1 MKWMIVGLLV
11 GVYIFET
18 VVSLLNRK
26 HSLKPIP
33 NRVRDV
39 YDAERYKK
47 WLAYFLEVQRFSVFQ
62 QGFNILILVIP
73 LFGACSRLERAISAW
88 TTSPILQSLYFL
100 GIVQTLMF
108 VLDVP
113 LKIYRTFSIEE
124 RHGFNRTTTK
134 TFVKDLVVSYL
145 LTMVLGGLIIASIN
159 ALYLKFSDNLWTF
172 IISTWATI
180 SVIMFLAVAFLGK
193 VFLRLFNKFAPL
205 PEGMLHT
212 RIENL
217 ASSLG
222 FNVKAILVMDASR
235 RSTKSNAAF
244 TGIGK
249 AKEVILFDTLL
260 ERMSEDEVLAVLGH
274 ELGHAVHKDT
284 WRLLAQQIAV
294 AALYATGIGLVLQS
308 PGLFAAFGFSSVHFG
323 FSMILFS
330 ILFEPISVLLGI
342 PLNLVS
348 RKAEYRAD
356 QFSAQHTDAKWM
368 VSALQVLSRENLAN
382 LNPHP
387 LAVLLYYSHPP
398 MNERI
403 GALNEES

>member
-124 RHGFNRTTTK
+124 RHWFNLTTT
-134 TFVKDLVVSYL
+134 
-145 LTMVLGGLIIASIN
+145 
-159 ALYLKFSDNLWTF
+159 
-172 IISTWATI
+172 
-180 SVIMFLAVAFLGK
+180 
-193 VFLRLFNKFAPL
+193 
-205 PEGMLHT
+205 
-212 RIENL
+212 
-217 ASSLG
+217 
-222 FNVKAILVMDASR
+222 
-235 RSTKSNAAF
+235 
-244 TGIGK
+244 
-249 AKEVILFDTLL
+249 
-260 ERMSEDEVLAVLGH
+260 
-274 ELGHAVHKDT
+274 
-284 WRLLAQQIAV
+284 
-294 AALYATGIGLVLQS
+294 
-308 PGLFAAFGFSSVHFG
+308 
-323 FSMILFS
+323 
-330 ILFEPISVLLGI
+330 
-342 PLNLVS
+342 
-348 RKAEYRAD
+348 
-356 QFSAQHTDAKWM
+356 
-368 VSALQVLSRENLAN
+368 
-382 LNPHP
+382 
-387 LAVLLYYSHPP
+387 
-398 MNERI
+398 
-403 GALNEES
+403 

>member
-159 ALYLKFSDNLWTF
+159 ALYIKFSDNLWTF

>member
-1 MKWMIVGLLV
+1 
-11 GVYIFET
+11 
-18 VVSLLNRK
+18 
-26 HSLKPIP
+26 
-33 NRVRDV
+33 
-39 YDAERYKK
+39 
-47 WLAYFLEVQRFSVFQ
+47 
-62 QGFNILILVIP
+62 
-73 LFGACSRLERAISAW
+73 
-88 TTSPILQSLYFL
+88 
-100 GIVQTLMF
+100 
-108 VLDVP
+108 
-113 LKIYRTFSIEE
+113 
-124 RHGFNRTTTK
+124 
-134 TFVKDLVVSYL
+134 
-145 LTMVLGGLIIASIN
+145 MVLGGLIIASIN

-274 ELGHAVHKDT
+274 ELAHAVHKDT

>member
-47 WLAYFLEVQRFSVFQ
+47 WLAYFLEAQRFNVFQ
-62 QGFNILILVIP
+62 QGFNLLILVVL

>member
-47 WLAYFLEVQRFSVFQ
+47 WLAYFLEAQRFNVFQ
-62 QGFNILILVIP
+62 QGFNLLILVVL

-108 VLDVP
+108 VLGVP

>member
-62 QGFNILILVIP
+62 QGFNLLILVVL

-159 ALYLKFSDNLWTF
+159 ALYIKFSDNLWTF